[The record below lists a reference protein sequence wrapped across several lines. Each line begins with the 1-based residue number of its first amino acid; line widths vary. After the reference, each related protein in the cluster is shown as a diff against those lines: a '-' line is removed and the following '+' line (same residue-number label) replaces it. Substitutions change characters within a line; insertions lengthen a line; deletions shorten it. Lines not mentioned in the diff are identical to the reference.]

1 MAGADADGAVDANDG
16 TPTEIEALRVTRE
29 ESRAVLDHQ
38 IALLSEIAD
47 RTVRTVRLAGVT
59 LGIVVSV
66 LGLGGPSLLSEAG
79 VPARLLVGL
88 GTVSLLACVVVG
100 VGTYS
105 TSGAN
110 FGVNDPFRREV
121 LTDSYSEREW
131 LRNLL
136 AAYDGWSAEMQRVIE
151 RNGVYLLVVQLLLLL
166 GIACLSTA
174 IALTAMTTYL

>member
-1 MAGADADGAVDANDG
+1 M
-16 TPTEIEALRVTRE
+16 PAL
-29 ESRAVLDHQ
+29 
-38 IALLSEIAD
+38 
-47 RTVRTVRLAGVT
+47 
-59 LGIVVSV
+59 
-66 LGLGGPSLLSEAG
+66 
-79 VPARLLVGL
+79 LLVGL

-110 FGVNDPFRREV
+110 FGVNDSFRREV

-166 GIACLSTA
+166 GIACLATA